1 MSTREK
7 TITEFMI
14 EEQRRFPEATGDFTA
29 LLNYVR
35 LACKRISFI
44 VGRGALAG
52 AHGSANLTNVQGET
66 QMKLDVISNDIFL
79 RTSEYGG
86 HLAGMVSEE
95 LDEPYQI
102 PAEYPLGQ
110 YLLAF
115 DPLDGSS
122 NIDINAPV
130 GSIFSVLKAPRG
142 TQPPTVEDF
151 LQPGARQLCAG
162 YAIYGATT
170 MLVLTVGRGVH
181 GFTLDRGFGEF
192 ILTHPNMTIPEEAN
206 EFAINAS
213 NERFWEPPV
222 KRYVTECL
230 AGRGGVRGKD
240 FNMRWIA
247 SLVAEVHRILVR
259 GGLFMYPKDTRD
271 ASKPGRLRLLYEA
284 NPMAMLIE
292 QAGGAASHGRG
303 RMLDF
308 VPTDIHQRVPV
319 ILGCKSEVERIERYH
334 LEHDQGAGSHL
345 QLAAVQR
352 TIAVHPKLRVSPEGA
367 YVSQASHHRRHRL
380 LRSRHDVG
388 HPHLQLDF
396 PTRGASTR
404 RWSRV
409 TPCIATT
416 ARR

>member
-1 MSTREK
+1 MSTRDK

-14 EEQRRFPEATGDFTA
+14 EEQRRFPDATGDFTA

-44 VGRGALAG
+44 IGRGALAG
-52 AHGSANLTNVQGET
+52 AHGSAQLINVQGET
-66 QMKLDVISNDIFL
+66 QMKLDVIANDIFL
-79 RTSEYGG
+79 STSEYGG

-95 LDEPYQI
+95 LEEPYRI
-102 PAEYPLGQ
+102 PPEYPLGK

-130 GSIFSVLKAPRG
+130 GSIFSVLKAPQGLQR
-142 TQPPTVEDF
+142 PAVEDF
-151 LQPGARQLCAG
+151 LQPGSRQLCAG

-192 ILTHPNMTIPEEAN
+192 ILTHPNMTIEEECS

-222 KRYVTECL
+222 KRYVAECL
-230 AGRGGVRGKD
+230 AGHGGVRGKD

-247 SLVAEVHRILVR
+247 SLVAEVHRILIR
-259 GGLFMYPKDTRD
+259 GGLFMYPKDSKEPT
-271 ASKPGRLRLLYEA
+271 KPGRLRLLYEA
-284 NPMAMLIE
+284 NPMAMLVE
-292 QAGGAASHGRG
+292 QAGGAASAGRG
-303 RMLDF
+303 RILDL
-308 VPTDIHQRVPV
+308 VPGELHQRVPL

-334 LEHDQGAGSHL
+334 LEHDHGLDRIYSSPLFKERSLFLQG
-345 QLAAVQR
+345 
-352 TIAVHPKLRVSPEGA
+352 
-367 YVSQASHHRRHRL
+367 
-380 LRSRHDVG
+380 
-388 HPHLQLDF
+388 
-396 PTRGASTR
+396 
-404 RWSRV
+404 
-409 TPCIATT
+409 
-416 ARR
+416 

>member
-52 AHGSANLTNVQGET
+52 AHGPAQVTTVQGET
-66 QMKLDVISNDIFL
+66 PMNLDVIANDIFL

-95 LDEPYQI
+95 LEEPYQI
-102 PAEYPLGQ
+102 PPEYPLGK

-115 DPLDGSS
+115 DPLDGSG
-122 NIDINAPV
+122 NIDINAPM

-142 TQPPTVEDF
+142 MRPPAAEDF
-151 LQPGARQLCAG
+151 LQPGSRQLCAG

-192 ILTHPNMTIPEEAN
+192 ILTHPNMTIPDEAN

-230 AGRGGVRGKD
+230 AGHTGIRGKD

-247 SLVAEVHRILVR
+247 SLVAEVHRILIR
-259 GGLFMYPKDTRD
+259 GGLFMYPKDTKD
-271 ASKPGRLRLLYEA
+271 PIKSGRLRLLYEA

-292 QAGGAASHGRG
+292 QAGGAASAGRT
-303 RMLDF
+303 RILDLH
-308 VPTDIHQRVPV
+308 PSHLHQRVPL
-319 ILGCKSEVERIERYH
+319 ILGCKAEVERIERYH
-334 LEHDQGAGSHL
+334 WEHEQGLDRIYSSPLFKERSLFL
-345 QLAAVQR
+345 Q
-352 TIAVHPKLRVSPEGA
+352 S
-367 YVSQASHHRRHRL
+367 
-380 LRSRHDVG
+380 
-388 HPHLQLDF
+388 
-396 PTRGASTR
+396 
-404 RWSRV
+404 
-409 TPCIATT
+409 
-416 ARR
+416 

>member
-14 EEQRRFPEATGDFTA
+14 EEQRRFPDATGDFTA

-44 VGRGALAG
+44 VGRGALSG
-52 AHGSANLTNVQGET
+52 AHGSAHVTNVQGET
-66 QMKLDVISNDIFL
+66 QMRLDVISNDIFL

-95 LDEPYQI
+95 LEEPYQI
-102 PAEYPLGQ
+102 PPEYPLGK
-110 YLLAF
+110 YLLVF

-142 TQPPTVEDF
+142 LHPPALEDF
-151 LQPGARQLCAG
+151 LQAGSRQLCAG

-192 ILTHPNMTIPEEAN
+192 ILTHPNMIIPDQAS

-213 NERFWEPPV
+213 NERFWEAPV
-222 KRYVTECL
+222 KRYVAECL
-230 AGRGGVRGKD
+230 AGHAGVRGKD

-247 SLVAEVHRILVR
+247 SLVAEVHRILIR
-259 GGLFMYPKDTRD
+259 GGLFMYPRDTKDPGK
-271 ASKPGRLRLLYEA
+271 SGRLRLLYEA
-284 NPMAMLIE
+284 NPMAMLVE
-292 QAGGAASHGRG
+292 QAGGAASSGRG
-303 RMLDF
+303 RILDL
-308 VPTDIHQRVPV
+308 VPSLLHQRVPL
-319 ILGCKSEVERIERYH
+319 ILGCKAEVERIERYH
-334 LEHDQGAGSHL
+334 LEHEQGLDRIYSSPLFKERSLFL
-345 QLAAVQR
+345 Q
-352 TIAVHPKLRVSPEGA
+352 S
-367 YVSQASHHRRHRL
+367 
-380 LRSRHDVG
+380 
-388 HPHLQLDF
+388 
-396 PTRGASTR
+396 
-404 RWSRV
+404 
-409 TPCIATT
+409 
-416 ARR
+416 